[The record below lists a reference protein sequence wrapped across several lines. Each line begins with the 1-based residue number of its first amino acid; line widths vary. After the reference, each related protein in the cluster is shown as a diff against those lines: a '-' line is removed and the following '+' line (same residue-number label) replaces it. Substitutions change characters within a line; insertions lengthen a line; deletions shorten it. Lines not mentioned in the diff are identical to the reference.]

1 MILTVGVMWM
11 RISPLEIEQQ
21 TFNKALRGFDPVEV
35 AAYLENLAREFESL
49 IAENAELK
57 EKVKILSSKL
67 ENYEEIEKTLQETL
81 LTSQKTAE
89 EARRN
94 LEKEADLVIKQARL
108 ERQQILEEARTQLS
122 DLNRK
127 IAELQMAKERYLSEF
142 KAFLGAQWH
151 LLENIDSGSGS
162 LPAAN
167 ATPRRRVRPRGEEL
181 ERILG
186 ELDQLEDQNNADTQ
200 KQETAAE
207 TLSGI
212 KSPPADT
219 GGQDEQAHREDR

>member
-1 MILTVGVMWM
+1 M

-21 TFNKALRGFDPVEV
+21 TFNKALRGFDPDEV
-35 AAYLENLAREFESL
+35 TAYLENLAGEFESL

-57 EKVKILSSKL
+57 EKVKVLSSKL

-89 EARRN
+89 EAKKN

-122 DLNRK
+122 ELNRK

-151 LLENIDSGSGS
+151 LLENIDSGSES
-162 LPAAN
+162 QPAAR
-167 ATPRRRVRPRGEEL
+167 ASSRRRTRPQGEEL
-181 ERILG
+181 ERILK
-186 ELDQLEDQNNADTQ
+186 ELDQTEEQGKADN
-200 KQETAAE
+200 QEEETTAE
-207 TLSGI
+207 TLPGT

-219 GGQDEQAHREDR
+219 GGHDEQAHREDR